1 MKAEVKASVN
11 SLTTDEAAAVCAY
24 TLENGPYTVLNKVL
38 RDENMLLLDPFV
50 DYLWLLMHDTSPK
63 KGGGGERMI
72 QYNELTIGRELGRGG
87 FGVVYQGTW
96 RMTDVAVKELLLGQL
111 TEDALQEFEDE
122 AQTMK
127 ELRHPNILQFLGY
140 CISPRPCIVMEYMPR
155 GSLHQLLRNRQAEI
169 LWDVRMRIALD
180 ITRGLAY
187 LHAENIVHRDI
198 KSMNVLLTEGK
209 ACLADFGLAR
219 VKTETLAV
227 TTGSS
232 QAAGTLRWMAPEL
245 FSPRAVYTL
254 KSDMYS
260 LGWTLWELASRRIPF
275 HNTTSNEL
283 IPMWAREGER
293 GDIPQD
299 CPARLASIIK
309 DCWHGDPTRRPEA
322 EAVAVLLVSGG
333 QGNIGAGTSVPVAP
347 PPPPPSPTKPL
358 EQLSV
363 DELERWLASINLSH
377 LAPKLKDHNVTAEVL
392 SLCEAV
398 QELVEYGVATGH
410 ARLLMRRIEE
420 TNS

>member
-1 MKAEVKASVN
+1 MFIYPVN
-11 SLTTDEAAAVCAY
+11 VLHTD
-24 TLENGPYTVLNKVL
+24 P
-38 RDENMLLLDPFV
+38 
-50 DYLWLLMHDTSPK
+50 SPK

-72 QYNELTIGRELGRGG
+72 QYDELSIGRELGRG

-111 TEDALQEFEDE
+111 TDDALQEFEAE

-127 ELRHPNILQFLGY
+127 ELRHPNIIQFLSY

-227 TTGSS
+227 STGSS
-232 QAAGTLRWMAPEL
+232 QAADTL
-245 FSPRAVYTL
+245 
-254 KSDMYS
+254 
-260 LGWTLWELASRRIPF
+260 
-275 HNTTSNEL
+275 
-283 IPMWAREGER
+283 
-293 GDIPQD
+293 
-299 CPARLASIIK
+299 
-309 DCWHGDPTRRPEA
+309 
-322 EAVAVLLVSGG
+322 
-333 QGNIGAGTSVPVAP
+333 
-347 PPPPPSPTKPL
+347 L
-358 EQLSV
+358 EIFAIAHEDYV
-363 DELERWLASINLSH
+363 
-377 LAPKLKDHNVTAEVL
+377 
-392 SLCEAV
+392 
-398 QELVEYGVATGH
+398 
-410 ARLLMRRIEE
+410 
-420 TNS
+420 

>member
-1 MKAEVKASVN
+1 MFIYPVN
-11 SLTTDEAAAVCAY
+11 VLHTD
-24 TLENGPYTVLNKVL
+24 P
-38 RDENMLLLDPFV
+38 
-50 DYLWLLMHDTSPK
+50 SPK
-63 KGGGGERMI
+63 KGGGGEKMI
-72 QYNELTIGRELGRGG
+72 QYDELSIGRELGRGG

-111 TEDALQEFEDE
+111 TDDALQEFEAE

-127 ELRHPNILQFLGY
+127 ELRHPNIVQFLGY
-140 CISPRPCIVMEYMPR
+140 CILPRPCIVMEYMSR

-198 KSMNVLLTEGK
+198 RSMNVLLAEGR

-227 TTGSS
+227 STGSS

-245 FSPRAVYTL
+245 FSPRAVYTR

-275 HNTTSNEL
+275 ENAATNDL
-283 IPMWAREGER
+283 IPMWVREGER
-293 GDIPQD
+293 EDIPQD
-299 CPARLASIIK
+299 CPDRLASVIK
-309 DCWHGDPTRRPEA
+309 DCWHGDPTRRPEV
-322 EAVAVLLVSGG
+322 EAVVLVLRPGDA
-333 QGNIGAGTSVPVAP
+333 QGNISAECSVPAVAT
-347 PPPPPSPTKPL
+347 PPPPSESLPYDI
-358 EQLSV
+358 LS
-363 DELERWLASINLSH
+363 
-377 LAPKLKDHNVTAEVL
+377 
-392 SLCEAV
+392 CEC
-398 QELVEYGVATGH
+398 
-410 ARLLMRRIEE
+410 LLYRSFSGEE
-420 TNS
+420 